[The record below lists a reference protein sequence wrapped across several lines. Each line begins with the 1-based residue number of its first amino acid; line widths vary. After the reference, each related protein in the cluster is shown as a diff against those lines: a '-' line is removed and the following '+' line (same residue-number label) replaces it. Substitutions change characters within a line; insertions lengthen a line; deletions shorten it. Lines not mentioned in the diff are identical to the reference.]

1 MPKIL
6 MAVGIVLT
14 LIGVGLWLSEGR
26 FDWFG
31 KLPLDMKFHGDK
43 WLLEIPFGSMLVI
56 GFAITIVVNILQKV
70 LK

>member
-1 MPKIL
+1 MPKIF

-14 LIGVGLWLSEGR
+14 LIGFGLWMSGGR

-31 KLPLDMKFHGDK
+31 KLPLDLKYHGDK
-43 WLLEIPFGSMLVI
+43 WILEIPFGSMLLI
-56 GFAITIVVNILQKV
+56 GIAITIVVNILQKV